1 MSAYRK
7 DFDETKYVS
16 SLIKDDK
23 LLEKYNKIQKKVKI
37 VIEKE
42 FDSEPVYNEKYLKAK
57 TNSYNRKINTNFDN
71 NKIPKECS
79 QFICLSV
86 TLIVSVFRTGKNC
99 YPKVFL
105 EKCKNIVKD
114 KKFSKYIID
123 DREISSD
130 SDNENSDEGNSD
142 EEN

>member
-16 SLIKDDK
+16 SLIKDDE

-37 VIEKE
+37 IIEKE

-86 TLIVSVFRTGKNC
+86 TLIDSVFRTGKNC

-105 EKCKNIVKD
+105 EKCKNIVKE
-114 KKFSKYIID
+114 KKFPKYIID

-130 SDNENSDEGNSD
+130 SYEGNSD

>member
-23 LLEKYNKIQKKVKI
+23 LLEKYNRIQKKVKI

-57 TNSYNRKINTNFDN
+57 ANSYNRKINTNFDN

>member
-86 TLIVSVFRTGKNC
+86 TLIVSLFRTGKNC

>member
-16 SLIKDDK
+16 SLIKDDE

-37 VIEKE
+37 IIEKE

-71 NKIPKECS
+71 NKIPKEGS

-86 TLIVSVFRTGKNC
+86 TQIDSVFRTGKIC

-105 EKCKNIVKD
+105 EKCKNIVKE
-114 KKFSKYIID
+114 KKFPKYIID

-130 SDNENSDEGNSD
+130 SYEGNSD

>member
-16 SLIKDDK
+16 SLIKDDE

-37 VIEKE
+37 IIEKE

-86 TLIVSVFRTGKNC
+86 TLIDSVFRTGKSC
-99 YPKVFL
+99 YSKVFL
-105 EKCKNIVKD
+105 EKCKNIVKE
-114 KKFSKYIID
+114 KKFPQYIID

-130 SDNENSDEGNSD
+130 SDSENSDEGNSD